1 MAPMRP
7 SARTLLVTL
16 LDAALII
23 GASAAVVIALGGRS
37 RFDVAGV
44 RVTLRA
50 ASNAL
55 VLAAAFGALR
65 LWLGRGL
72 RPLPAIA
79 RPDDTCVD
87 TERQRFASPAPP
99 TPAVWLY
106 GAAAL
111 LGSLVWIAPQLLHVR
126 EVPDAGDPVFSAWRI
141 AALAHQL
148 VTDPRHLW
156 DGNIF
161 YPLPLTITYSDSLFL
176 QSLLALPFLLAH
188 ADPLV
193 VANALMAVSYPAR
206 GLAFFYATWRI
217 TGDPQAALVAALVG
231 AWSPFYPQHY
241 SQLELNWS
249 VFVPLAILALLRMLA
264 DPRWKT
270 GILFGAALAGQC
282 LACMYIAVMLVS
294 GLVPFAIMMAVA
306 WRVRPSARVARA
318 VAGAG
323 LVLLP
328 IVAVLGV
335 PYMKSREAHGERS
348 LKEVS
353 DGSAS
358 PRDYGDAHIRLV
370 AYRWQSG
377 AYHHAERELFPGSSS
392 IGLGAAGILPPL
404 TPVAIATLLTGAL
417 AFDWSL
423 GLKGL
428 TYDDLFRRSSVYR
441 GLRVVAR
448 FSAMVDAALA
458 FLCAF
463 GAKRILGLAHKP
475 VTRAAICA
483 ALCLII
489 LVDLHMDPML
499 RPYPPDAPG
508 IYRVVT
514 PQMVLADMPDGHVI
528 DSMYFSTRHW
538 ARLLDG
544 YSGYFP
550 SAPDFDV
557 AKREFPSPE
566 SVEILRRRGATHL
579 TYNCAW
585 EARQGRCDDVLRE
598 LTANPSLELVA
609 RSRWQQAEVRLYR
622 LK

>member
-1 MAPMRP
+1 MVPLRP
-7 SARTLLVTL
+7 PARAFLVTL
-16 LDAALII
+16 ADAGLILF
-23 GASAAVVIALGGRS
+23 AAAAVVVALGGRT
-37 RFDVAGV
+37 RIDVAGM
-44 RVTLRA
+44 RVSFRGA
-50 ASNAL
+50 ANL
-55 VLAAAFGALR
+55 FLLAAVCAVVRMAIGWR
-65 LWLGRGL
+65 L
-72 RPLPAIA
+72 RPLPILPPGDPGRVEA
-79 RPDDTCVD
+79 
-87 TERQRFASPAPP
+87 ERRRLADPGPASRG
-99 TPAVWLY
+99 VWICAGL
-106 GAAAL
+106 AL
-111 LGSLVWIAPQLLHVR
+111 AGSLIWALPQLEHLR
-126 EVPDAGDPVFSAWRI
+126 QVPDAGDPVFSAWRI

-148 VTDPRHLW
+148 STDPRHLW

-161 YPLPLTITYSDSLFL
+161 YPVPLTITYSDSLFL

-188 ADPLV
+188 VDPLV

-217 TGDPQAALVAALVG
+217 TGDPQAALVASLVG

-249 VFVPLAILALLRMLA
+249 MFVPLAILALLRALA

-270 GILFGAALAGQC
+270 GFLFGAALAGQC

-306 WRVRPSARVARA
+306 WRVRPSARIARA
-318 VAGAG
+318 VGGAA

-328 IVAVLGV
+328 IIAMLGV
-335 PYMKSREAHGERS
+335 PYMKGREAHGERS

-370 AYRWQSG
+370 AYQWQSG
-377 AYHHAERELFPGSSS
+377 KYHHAERELFPGSSS
-392 IGLGAAGILPPL
+392 LVLGTAGILPPL
-404 TPVAIATLLTGAL
+404 TPVAIATLVSGAF

-428 TYDDLFRRSSVYR
+428 TYDDLYRRSSVYR

-463 GAKRILGLAHKP
+463 GAKRILARAQKP
-475 VTRAAICA
+475 ATRAVTCA
-483 ALCLII
+483 ALCLIV

-499 RPYPPDAPG
+499 HPYPPDAPG
-508 IYRVVT
+508 IYGAVT
-514 PQMVLADMPDGHVI
+514 PQMVLAEMPDGHVI

-550 SAPDFDV
+550 SAPDLDT
-557 AKREFPSPE
+557 AKREFPSPT
-566 SVEILRRRGATHL
+566 SVAILRQRGATHV

-585 EARQGRCDDVLRE
+585 EARRGRCDNVLRE
-598 LTANPSLELVA
+598 LAANPSLELVA
-609 RSRWQQAEVRLYR
+609 RDLWQQAEVRLYR
-622 LK
+622 IK